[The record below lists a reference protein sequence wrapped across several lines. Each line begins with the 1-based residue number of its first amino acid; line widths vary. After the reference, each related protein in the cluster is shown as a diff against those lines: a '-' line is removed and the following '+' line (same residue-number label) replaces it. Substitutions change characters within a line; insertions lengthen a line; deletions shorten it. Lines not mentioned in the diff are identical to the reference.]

1 MTNQTIISLEQV
13 TKQFGDLFALQDI
26 SFEVAEGER
35 IALLG
40 PSGSG
45 KTTLMNLLTRTIHA
59 DQGEIELA
67 GQNIKKYVNQKE
79 YAKLVGVLRQQFDLV
94 NNLSVINNVLVG
106 RFNEWGTFKSFL
118 SLFKAQDLK
127 IAQSALNKVGMVD
140 KIFEVTA
147 NLSGGEQQR
156 VAIARLLVQDPKIIL
171 ADEPVSSLDP
181 TNARIVLKLLNHLVN
196 EDQRTLVASMHSVEL
211 SLEFFSRIIGIR
223 AGQIVFDKK
232 VDDVGESMF
241 KDLYEVKRNG

>member
-1 MTNQTIISLEQV
+1 MIDKKIISLEQV
-13 TKQFGDLFALQDI
+13 TKQFGDLFALREI
-26 SFEVAEGER
+26 SFEAREGER

-45 KTTLMNLLTRTIHA
+45 KSTLMNLLTRTLQA
-59 DQGEIELA
+59 DQGKIELA
-67 GQNIKKYVNQKE
+67 SQNIDKYVNQKE
-79 YAKLVGVLRQQFDLV
+79 YAKLVGILRQQFDLV

-106 RFNEWGTFKSFL
+106 RFNEWGTFKSLL
-118 SLFKAQDLK
+118 SLFKTQDLK
-127 IAQSALNKVGMVD
+127 IAQLALKKVGMSD
-140 KIFEVTA
+140 KINEMTA

-181 TNARIVLKLLNHLVN
+181 NNARIVLNLLNQLVR
-196 EDQRTLVASMHSVEL
+196 EDQRTLIASMHSVDL

-223 AGQIVFDKK
+223 GGRILFDKK
-232 VDDVGESMF
+232 TDEIEENIL
-241 KDLYEVKRNG
+241 KELYEVKKDE